1 MKRSFALL
9 IACMLVIAF
18 VQLAYYGN
26 ISNKSKTG
34 DNPQARQGVIDLTGW
49 DETSGRALNL
59 DGQWELYWGRLLM
72 PGAMSDL
79 TGYYKVP
86 KRWTGELNGR
96 QLTGK
101 GVATYRLA
109 LKTKPTDRV
118 FALRIGYIHMSST
131 IYINGVRVGGSGLPG
146 LTRAAYEPLNIPYK
160 VYFQMPNG
168 TADIVIQVANFD
180 NTFGGI
186 GQHILFGTAEA
197 VDQAA
202 SHMGGMELA
211 TVVALLMLGIYHIG
225 AYMGRR
231 NERGFLYFGLY
242 CLFAGL
248 ALSTF
253 GNKLFMQMF
262 PGLPF
267 ELLYKLQG
275 TIVHVSMLLL
285 LLFMQEMCSGLLPRL
300 FTRSMFAIY
309 GAFIVFVLLVPF
321 RYFNAWS
328 YLILPLQMVA
338 YAFMIVTLVL
348 AFRRGAYGS
357 FNRRGMF
364 MLILGMYCLLV
375 TMMDSGMF
383 LVGWVPRVDLTVWST
398 WAYSVLIS
406 LLLAFRYSEAYTKV
420 ETISRKLIDV
430 DKLKDEFLAN
440 TSHEFQ
446 TPLNGIINMSQF
458 MLEGG
463 AGEVGERQRHHLS
476 IMLATSRKLSS
487 LVRDIL
493 DMEKIKRGEIEL
505 APAEVDVRVT
515 ISVVLEVVQFLTAG
529 KNVRIVSLVDPG
541 LPHAVADE
549 NRLRQILFNLI
560 GNAIK
565 FTDRGTVTVA
575 AEETDETVKL
585 IVEDTGIGIERSKWE
600 AIFELYGQENRQF
613 AQEFGGTG
621 IGLSIS
627 RRLARLMGGR
637 LEVEWSEIGFGTRM
651 SLHVPKGTTRGSSQT
666 ELLREWAGGDPGD
679 VDQPDPPERTARRES
694 AAASYESP
702 RIAPST
708 LLAVDDEPANLLI
721 LRNIFE
727 RDGVRVVTASNG
739 EDAVALL
746 QKRSDIDLV
755 LLDVMMPRLSG
766 YEACRRIRRQYSL
779 FELPVVMLTV
789 RSSSEELAA
798 GFQAGAND
806 FIVKPFD
813 AREVRARVATLLR
826 LKASVKHALQAE
838 LAFLQSQIKPHFL
851 YNALNAILS
860 FCLVDGARAAE
871 LITHLSSFLRRS
883 FDVFQTQANV
893 SLTAELELVK
903 AYAAIEQARFEE
915 RLTIVYDIDES
926 LLHANLPPVTIQPL
940 VENAI
945 RHGIMQ
951 REEGGTVT
959 LTIRRAGADMLV
971 QVEDNGVGMP
981 EYKRRSL
988 LREEALQEAL
998 QEGRR
1003 RSIGLANI
1011 HRRLRHLYGDGLR
1024 IESVERSGTTVSFL
1038 ISELKAKSSEGV
1050 TKQR

>member
-9 IACMLVIAF
+9 MACMLVIALI
-18 VQLAYYGN
+18 QLAYYGN
-26 ISNKSKTG
+26 IVYKNRNG
-34 DNPQARQGVIDLTGW
+34 DEPKARQGVVDLTEW
-49 DETSGRALNL
+49 DANAGRTLNL
-59 DGQWELYWGRLLM
+59 DGEWELYWGRLLTPERM
-72 PGAMSDL
+72 TEP
-79 TGYYKVP
+79 TGYYQVP
-86 KRWTGELNGR
+86 KRWTGTLNG
-96 QLTGK
+96 QKLTSRS
-101 GVATYRLA
+101 VATYRLL
-109 LKTKPTDRV
+109 LKLKPTDRV
-118 FALRIGYIHMSST
+118 FALRVGYVHMSSA
-131 IYINGVRVGGSGLPG
+131 IYVNGVKAGGSGQPG
-146 LTRAAYEPLNIPYK
+146 PERTAYKPLNIPYK
-160 VYFQMPNG
+160 VYFPLPDG

-180 NTFGGI
+180 NTFGGV

-202 SHMGGMELA
+202 ARINGTELA
-211 TVVALLMLGIYHIG
+211 TIVALLMLGIYHIG
-225 AYMGRR
+225 AYLGRR
-231 NERGFLYFGLY
+231 NENGFLFFGMY
-242 CLFAGL
+242 CLFAAL
-248 ALSTF
+248 SLSTF
-253 GNKLFMQMF
+253 GNKLFMQTF

-275 TIVHVSMLLL
+275 ASVHLSMLLL
-285 LLFMQEMCSGLLPRL
+285 LSFMQEMCRGLLPRL

-309 GAFIVFVLLVPF
+309 GAYIVFVLLFPF
-321 RYFNAWS
+321 RFYNPLS
-328 YLILPLQMVA
+328 YWILPLQVIA
-338 YAFMIVTLVL
+338 YAVMIATMVL
-348 AFRRGAYGS
+348 AYRRGDYGS

-364 MLILGMYCLLV
+364 MLLLAMYCLLV
-375 TMMDSGMF
+375 TLIDSGLF
-383 LVGWVPRVDLTVWST
+383 LIGLIPRVDLTVCST

-420 ETISRKLIDV
+420 ETLSRKLIDM

-529 KNVRIVSLVDPG
+529 KNIRIVSLVDSR
-541 LPHAVADE
+541 LPHAIADE
-549 NRLRQILFNLI
+549 NRLRQIMFNVI

-565 FTDRGTVTVA
+565 FTDRGTITVA
-575 AEETDETVKL
+575 AEETDDAVKL

-600 AIFELYGQENRQF
+600 TIFELYEQENRQA

-621 IGLSIS
+621 LGLSIS
-627 RRLARLMGGR
+627 RRLAQLMGGR
-637 LEVEWSEIGFGTRM
+637 LEVEWSEPGFGTRM
-651 SLHVPKGTTRGSSQT
+651 SLYVPKGSTRGSSQT
-666 ELLREWAGGDPGD
+666 ELLREWDGSAE
-679 VDQPDPPERTARRES
+679 PDDTDRSDSRERTAWRES
-694 AAASYESP
+694 AAALQGTP
-702 RIAPST
+702 RGTPST
-708 LLAVDDEPANLLI
+708 LLVVDDEPANLLI
-721 LRNIFE
+721 LRNIFQL
-727 RDGVRVVTASNG
+727 DGVRVVTATNG

-746 QKRSDIDLV
+746 QQRSDIDLV

-766 YEACRRIRRQYSL
+766 YEACRRIRRLYSL

-806 FIVKPFD
+806 FIAKPFD

-826 LKASVKHALQAE
+826 LKASVQHALQAE
-838 LAFLQSQIKPHFL
+838 MAFLQSQIKPHFL

-883 FDVFQTQANV
+883 FDVPQTQANV
-893 SLTAELELVK
+893 SLAAELELVK
-903 AYAAIEQARFEE
+903 AYTAIEQARFEE

-926 LLHANLPPVTIQPL
+926 LLHAYLPPVTIQPL

-951 REEGGTVT
+951 REEGGTVK
-959 LTIRRAGADMLV
+959 LTIRREGASMLV
-971 QVEDNGVGMP
+971 QVEDDGVGMP
-981 EYKRRSL
+981 DHKRRSL
-988 LREEALQEAL
+988 LREEAPV
-998 QEGRR
+998 EGGR

-1011 HRRLRHLYGDGLR
+1011 DRRLRNLYGDGLR
-1024 IESVERSGTTVSFL
+1024 IESAERSGTTVSFL
-1038 ISELKAKSSEGV
+1038 IADTIATFSEGV
-1050 TKQR
+1050 TKQS